1 MIELCDFDPLEP
13 IIASKYYREKE
24 LNNRWSEAYYYKL
37 LERACKE
44 KKLIRLCNGMYC
56 RPKFTPFDY
65 KLTNDDIVELFTASG
80 RGFEVGEKLFCDKG
94 VMIGTYTS
102 RVVYTS
108 QLRDSKMKIGGV
120 LFVRYEIEYTHQYT
134 ETIAMLEVCSNYYKM
149 GTLDHTKLIQMYIR
163 FCQSYNDEIAR
174 EVIEKVDY
182 PIFAISFLR
191 MILVAFHIPNTL
203 GDFLSS
209 RSVYKHPTISEIQ
222 MKSDWDRRNHR
233 RWIGK

>member
-56 RPKFTPFDY
+56 RPQYTPFNF
-65 KLTNDDIVELFTASG
+65 KLTNDDIVKIFTASEQ
-80 RGFEVGEKLFCDKG
+80 GFEVGEKLFHDTG
-94 VMIGTYTS
+94 IMLDDYTT
-102 RVVYTS
+102 RTVYTS

-120 LFVRYEIEYTHQYT
+120 QFFRYEIGYTPEYTG
-134 ETIAMLEVCSNYYKM
+134 TIAMLEVCANYYKI
-149 GTLDHTKLIQMYIR
+149 GTVDHTKLIKMYTR
-163 FCQSYNDEIAR
+163 FLRSYNNEVAR
-174 EVIEKVDY
+174 EVIEKVGY
-182 PIFAISFLR
+182 PKFAIAFLR
-191 MILVAFHIPNTL
+191 MILDTHHIPNTL
-203 GDFLSS
+203 GEFLSA

-222 MKSDWDRRNHR
+222 MKSDWDRRNLR
-233 RWIGK
+233 RRITR